1 MLSIILFWLLCGVI
15 GSVLVALGTRLDGQG
30 IDRTDII
37 VLVFFAIAGPF
48 WLLVSVPFGFFWLNS
63 LFGDEK

>member
-1 MLSIILFWLLCGVI
+1 MLAIILFWLLCGVI

-48 WLLVSVPFGFFWLNS
+48 WLLVSVPFGFFWINS
-63 LFGDEK
+63 LFGEGK

>member
-1 MLSIILFWLLCGVI
+1 MLSIILFWLLCGII

-63 LFGDEK
+63 LFGENK

>member
-1 MLSIILFWLLCGVI
+1 MLAIILFWLLCGVI

-30 IDRTDII
+30 IDRTDVI
-37 VLVFFAIAGPF
+37 VLVFFAITGPF

-63 LFGDEK
+63 LFGDDK

>member
-37 VLVFFAIAGPF
+37 VLVFFALAGPF

-63 LFGDEK
+63 LFEEKK